1 MESQASP
8 ADPGEGAFD
17 ELARRPGERWSR
29 FATRVANAFGLVLL
43 LVIAIYVLA
52 SLAPYNDWGA
62 LLLAIVTAAC
72 SIVGLISAE
81 AGPRLLR
88 WSIGLGALAVVLAF
102 AAVLGAGQQ
111 VLAAS
116 ALVGALLLATAA
128 GKILGAV
135 LTEHE
140 VGFKTILGAISV
152 YVLLGILF
160 TYVYLAIDK
169 LQPGDFFGQPVK
181 SGDFVFFSITTLTT
195 TGYGNLVPVAQP
207 GKMLSGLEM
216 LTGQIFVVTL
226 IAGLVSLWRPGSRRS
241 PPPEGVGGS
250 SSRGRSRER

>member
-8 ADPGEGAFD
+8 AEPDAGAFD
-17 ELARRPGERWSR
+17 GLQRRPGERWSR

-62 LLLAIVTAAC
+62 LALALVTVAC
-72 SIVGLISAE
+72 AIVGLISAG
-81 AGPRLLR
+81 AGQRLLR
-88 WSIGLGALAVVLAF
+88 GSIALGALAVALSV
-102 AAVLGAGQQ
+102 AALLGAGQR
-111 VLAAS
+111 VLAVS
-116 ALVGALLLATAA
+116 AMAGALLLATAA

-135 LTEHE
+135 LSEHE
-140 VGFKTILGAISV
+140 VGFRTILGAISV

-160 TYVYLAIDK
+160 TYVYLAVDK
-169 LQPGDFFGQPVK
+169 LQGDFFGQTVK
-181 SGDFVFFSITTLTT
+181 TGDFVFFSITTLTT

-216 LTGQIFVVTL
+216 LIGQIFLVTL
-226 IAGLVSLWRPGSRRS
+226 IAGLVSLWRPGSSGRR
-241 PPPEGVGGS
+241 P
-250 SSRGRSRER
+250 

>member
-8 ADPGEGAFD
+8 AEPDTGAFD
-17 ELARRPGERWSR
+17 DLQRRPGERWSR

-52 SLAPYNDWGA
+52 SLAPYKDWGA
-62 LLLAIVTAAC
+62 LALALVTAAC
-72 SIVGLISAE
+72 AIVGLVSAE

-88 WSIGLGALAVVLAF
+88 GSIALAALAVLLAL
-102 AAVLGAGQQ
+102 AALLGAGDR
-111 VLAAS
+111 VLAVS
-116 ALVGALLLATAA
+116 ALAGALLLATAA

-140 VGFKTILGAISV
+140 VGFRTILGAISV

-169 LQPGDFFGQPVK
+169 FQPGEFFGQPVK
-181 SGDFVFFSITTLTT
+181 TGDFVFFSITTLTT
-195 TGYGNLVPVAQP
+195 TGYGNLVPTGQP

-216 LTGQIFVVTL
+216 LIGQIFVVTL
-226 IAGLVSLWRPGSRRS
+226 IAGLVSLWRPGSRKRRS
-241 PPPEGVGGS
+241 EGADG
-250 SSRGRSRER
+250 